1 MRAKWWVVWV
11 GMFAALMLATMP
23 TRAATD
29 QQIATVMAGGQKWL
43 LDSFQEDPTDATRGF
58 WKASGTASGSASMAD
73 TATAIAALIETGK
86 YGDAAYKAVIDK
98 AVKYM
103 LATWVQANGGIYS
116 ESWHQTYHTG
126 LALVALSLYAK
137 QQASPDAALVT
148 VIQNAV
154 NYFANGQAND
164 GGWSYTPSQTD
175 GDLSNAQFA
184 FMGLY
189 YGSSFLGLP
198 IDASVANSWAAKAY
212 DWLKTMQQPSGV
224 FWYTKWGPY
233 TNETMTGAGIW
244 SLAMIGR
251 SNAPE
256 VVSAVNWFATA
267 PNYKW
272 KLGGGAGNDYYFVY
286 AMAKGLAATVGQSG
300 LVGTHN
306 WLEDLK
312 DQLYNEAI
320 AGANETYYWNDNNWM
335 SSHKPLTVGFVLM
348 SLVFADPNVE
358 GPQKF
363 LAEKPDTDVPVVNQG
378 TLKLET
384 TGGVNIA
391 GPDRI
396 NITHQGATRDA
407 GVELPIGGVDFRLV
421 NVPVGGT
428 TALRIYPPVG
438 VFNIANPNGF
448 INPDGTLK
456 SGLTWFKIQA
466 GAWKGLPEV
475 PIKLGP
481 NGGPFQYIE
490 VTLRD
495 GGPEDADGVANGV
508 IVDPGAPGVGFVAAP
523 AGADTGSGGGDGC
536 FIATAAY
543 GSPMAKDVM
552 VLRAFRDNVLLTNA
566 FGRMLV
572 DAYYQ
577 MSPPIANFIA
587 QHESL
592 RAATRVV
599 LLPVVVSVKYPL
611 ASLGFLLLLVVVA
624 VGVHGRRA
632 RTL

>member
-1 MRAKWWVVWV
+1 MRAKWWVLWV
-11 GMFAALMLATMP
+11 GIFAALMLATMP

-43 LDSFQEDPTDATRGF
+43 LDSFQEDPSDATRGF
-58 WKASGTASGSASMAD
+58 WKASGTTSGSASLAD

-86 YGDAAYKAVIDK
+86 YGDPAYKAVIDK

-103 LATWVQANGGIYS
+103 LATWVQSNGGIYS

-126 LALVALSLYAK
+126 LALVALSLYGK

-154 NYFANGQAND
+154 NYFVNGQAND

-198 IDASVANSWAAKAY
+198 IDASVPNSWAAKAY
-212 DWLKTMQQPSGV
+212 AWLKTMQQSSGV
-224 FWYTKWGPY
+224 FWYTQWGGY
-233 TNETMTGAGIW
+233 TDQTMTGAGIW

-251 SNAPE
+251 STSPE
-256 VVSAVNWFATA
+256 VTSAVNWFATA

-272 KLGGGAGNDYYFVY
+272 NLGGWGGGNDYYFVY

-312 DQLYNEAI
+312 DQLFNEAI
-320 AGANETYYWNDNNWM
+320 AGANDTYYWNDNNWL

-363 LAEKPDTDVPVVNQG
+363 LAEKPDTDVPPVNQG

-391 GPDRI
+391 GPDRV
-396 NITHQGATRDA
+396 NITHQGATRDS
-407 GVELPIGGVDFRLV
+407 GVELPIGGIDFRLV

-428 TALRIYPPVG
+428 AVLKIYPPVG

-456 SGLTWFKIQA
+456 SGLAWFKIEA
-466 GAWKGLPEV
+466 GKWKGLADV

-481 NGGPFQYIE
+481 NGGPYQYIE

-508 IVDPGAPGVGFVAAP
+508 IVDPGAPGVGFVAP
-523 AGADTGSGGGDGC
+523 AASSDGGGGGGGC

-566 FGRMLV
+566 FGRLLV

-577 MSPPIANFIA
+577 VSPPIANFIA
-587 QHESL
+587 QHDSL

-599 LLPVVVSVKYPL
+599 LLPVVMTVKYPL
-611 ASLGFLLLLVVVA
+611 ASLGFLLLLLVTIVA
-624 VGVHGRRA
+624 VRSQRV
-632 RTL
+632 RT